1 MDTHPHRE
9 LNAGFRK
16 FLLHRAMSKENER
29 KEKEEQK
36 EEGGREGG
44 MERRGG
50 EEKAAKTTKPL
61 CDVFISSSKNDSS
74 SCLAGVRERPSFP

>member
-16 FLLHRAMSKENER
+16 FLLHRDISKENER

-44 MERRGG
+44 MERRRGRGG
-50 EEKAAKTTKPL
+50 RKNYKTPL
-61 CDVFISSSKNDSS
+61 
-74 SCLAGVRERPSFP
+74 